1 MIQYSLICE
10 NEHGFEAWFK
20 SASAFDDQLKINVVT
35 CPICATPK
43 VNKAL
48 MAPSL
53 GRKSNQVSANDSA
66 SGSGAEPV
74 KSGNQNQSIA
84 LSAGHPEQAKLQQA
98 IRDLREKITSEADYV
113 GDRFATEARKIHDQ
127 EVEPRGIYG
136 EATPQEAAS
145 LIEDGVEFLP
155 LPTLPEEQN

>member
-10 NEHGFEAWFK
+10 NDHGFDAWFK
-20 SASAFDDQLKINVVT
+20 SASAFDDQMKIDVVT

-43 VNKAL
+43 VHKAL

-53 GRKSNQVSANDSA
+53 GRKSNQRHA
-66 SGSGAEPV
+66 SETATESP
-74 KSGNQNQSIA
+74 KSDEHNQSIA

-113 GDRFATEARKIHDQ
+113 GDNFAKEARKIHDQ

-155 LPTLPEEQN
+155 LPALPEEQN